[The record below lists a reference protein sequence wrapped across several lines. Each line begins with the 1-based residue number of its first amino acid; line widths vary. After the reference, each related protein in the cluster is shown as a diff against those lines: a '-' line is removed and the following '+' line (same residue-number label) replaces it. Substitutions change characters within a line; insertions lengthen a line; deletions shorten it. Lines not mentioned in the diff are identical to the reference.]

1 MSEKSEVTYLRQSRK
16 ENMSQE
22 FYVQN
27 NWLSNTKDTE
37 TVINIQE
44 LRKYYSHEILL
55 KNLPENKHQTS
66 HMTSETLT

>member
-1 MSEKSEVTYLRQSRK
+1 
-16 ENMSQE
+16 MSQE